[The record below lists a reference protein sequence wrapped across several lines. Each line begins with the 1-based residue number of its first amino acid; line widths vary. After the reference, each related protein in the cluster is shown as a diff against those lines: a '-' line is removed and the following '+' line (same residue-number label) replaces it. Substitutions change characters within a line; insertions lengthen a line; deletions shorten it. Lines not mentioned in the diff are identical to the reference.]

1 MIKLSQVAF
10 AYKNKKV
17 LKNITINIP
26 SGQIVGIIGEN
37 GSGKS
42 TLLKVMAGIVQ
53 SKSGSVLL
61 NDQCVTRRMADRIAF
76 MPDTDLFY
84 EYFTIEQLL
93 TFYNKQY
100 EDFSVDKASKILRE
114 LNIESNE
121 QLRKLSKGQ
130 RGRVKL
136 AATLGRN
143 VPLYILDEPFSGLDP
158 IIRDE
163 VVRALIRHIDSET
176 QAVILSTHEIHEV
189 EPILDQVVLLKDGHL
204 KGIANLEELREEYGY
219 DAKQWMKTYN

>member
-1 MIKLSQVAF
+1 MIVLSQVEF
-10 AYKNKKV
+10 AYKNKDV
-17 LKNITINIP
+17 LKNITINI
-26 SGQIVGIIGEN
+26 STGQVVGIIGEN

-42 TLLKVMAGIVQ
+42 TLLKVMAGILRP
-53 SKSGSVLL
+53 KGGSLL
-61 NDQCVTRRMADRIAF
+61 LDDANVTRRMADRIAY

-84 EYFTIEQLL
+84 DYLTIEQLFS
-93 TFYNKQY
+93 FYDKQY
-100 EDFSVDKASKILRE
+100 SDFSIEKAQQILRE
-114 LNIESNE
+114 LNIESTE
-121 QLRKLSKGQ
+121 KLRKLSKGQ

-163 VVRALIRHIDSET
+163 VVRALIRHVDGET
-176 QAVILSTHEIHEV
+176 QTIILSTHEIHEV
-189 EPILDQVVLLKDGHL
+189 EPILDQVVLLKNGAL